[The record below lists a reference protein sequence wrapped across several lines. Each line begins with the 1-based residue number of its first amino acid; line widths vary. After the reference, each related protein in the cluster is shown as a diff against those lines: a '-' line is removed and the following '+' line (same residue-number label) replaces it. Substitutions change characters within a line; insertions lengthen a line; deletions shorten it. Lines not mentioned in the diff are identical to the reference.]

1 MALFSSFDILG
12 TKVPVFS
19 PEVRLDLIIN
29 NQRLELFEST
39 IEIGY
44 NKTLNKK
51 EFEQQKFHES
61 PKRWTFEPN

>member
-1 MALFSSFDILG
+1 MLLFSSFDILG

-39 IEIGY
+39 IEVGH
-44 NKTLNKK
+44 NKTLNTT
-51 EFEQQKFHES
+51 EFKNLRFD
-61 PKRWTFEPN
+61 